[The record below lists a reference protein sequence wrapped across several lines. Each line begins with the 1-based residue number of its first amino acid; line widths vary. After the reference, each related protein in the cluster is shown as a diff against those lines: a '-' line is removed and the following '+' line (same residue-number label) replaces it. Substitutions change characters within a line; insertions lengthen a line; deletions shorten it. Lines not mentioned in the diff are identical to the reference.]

1 MKTIFWLDF
10 VLILNQKSLKHWIKI
25 YLEKNIFG
33 SSHLK
38 NNKVYLLPI
47 VEGIIG
53 LDPMMRFAAI
63 IDLKGNISEAIM
75 KEGKTSL
82 KSQKEEEHFCKQVA
96 VRRKIR
102 QQFDKS
108 LGPVNYV
115 HIERQKITQIIIYPK
130 RKTVYVTME
139 ANMDM
144 KRKLEIVKSI
154 KQKTMKL

>member
-1 MKTIFWLDF
+1 M
-10 VLILNQKSLKHWIKI
+10 
-25 YLEKNIFG
+25 
-33 SSHLK
+33 K
-38 NNKVYLLPI
+38 NNKVNLLPI
-47 VEGIIG
+47 VEGIIE

-96 VRRKIR
+96 IRRKIR

-108 LGPVNYV
+108 LGPVNYI
-115 HIERQKITQIIIYPK
+115 HIERQKITQIVIYPK

-139 ANMDM
+139 PNMPI
-144 KRKLEIVKSI
+144 KRKLEIVKLI
-154 KQKTMKL
+154 KEKTSKL